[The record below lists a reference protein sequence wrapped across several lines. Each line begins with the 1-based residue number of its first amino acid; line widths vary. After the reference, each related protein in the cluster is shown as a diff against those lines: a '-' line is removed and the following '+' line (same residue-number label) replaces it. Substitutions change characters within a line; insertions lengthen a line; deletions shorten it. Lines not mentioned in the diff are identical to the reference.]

1 MSLKSKNLTVEDVTL
16 LDNEGWLSAKQKI
29 DLGNYIGSSFT
40 REQIEMLCAD
50 YNVVDMIF
58 EYQFTPTN
66 IEYRI
71 YAMSHGLYKEGKPDV
86 FTDVVE
92 AIKHHAKKTHD
103 SNSISYILEVHYN

>member
-1 MSLKSKNLTVEDVTL
+1 MSLKSKNLTVEDITL

-29 DLGNYIGSSFT
+29 DLENYIGSSFT

-50 YNVVDMIF
+50 CAVVDIIF

-86 FTDVVE
+86 FTDIVE
-92 AIKHHAKKTHD
+92 AIKYHAKKTHGYD
-103 SNSISYILEVHYN
+103 KMSYILEVHYD